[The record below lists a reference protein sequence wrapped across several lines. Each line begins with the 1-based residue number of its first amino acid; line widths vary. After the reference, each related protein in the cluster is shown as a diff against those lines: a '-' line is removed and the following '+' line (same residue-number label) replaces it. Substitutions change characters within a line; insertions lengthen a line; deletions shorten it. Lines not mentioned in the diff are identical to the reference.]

1 MRSAPLASRC
11 LVTWI
16 LGLLLAQGGGVHA
29 KESAR
34 AEPAP
39 ASPVA
44 PPNAGAA
51 ATTVDIATPAAKDR
65 AAEAGLQL
73 RLLSPT
79 EFSVVRTP
87 QQSVRVAV
95 RCTDGAIARVVAMLD
110 GKSVAQSLTPEDAR
124 GVQVVGA
131 SSPAPSV
138 ATDERVYQLSVTL
151 PANDVVLTLQ
161 VESSLG
167 AVARARLPL
176 RWGGAQNGATEFTIR
191 PKLYVLTVGVGAYQD
206 PRLRLTYPAKDATD
220 LAQLLA
226 KQRRSLYRDV
236 ETKVLVDQQ
245 ATKDNILDGL
255 EWLQRQSTAHDVTIL
270 FLAGHG
276 INDGSTGRY
285 HFLPYNADLTAVKRT
300 LLSQEDLQTTLRA
313 IPGKVLLFLDTCHS
327 GNVMSGWA
335 ARDVTDVTEFSRE
348 LTSAENGIVVF
359 AAATR
364 RQASRESA
372 AWGNGAFTRA
382 LLEGLY
388 GAAAFVQGRP
398 ITVNMLD
405 LYLSERVKRLSNGEQ
420 TPSTTKLSDTADFPI
435 AMPMVAKVD
444 GDNMNFSVLPASAPT
459 PVYKRWWFWTAIG
472 AGVAGIVTGVVI
484 ATWPRTP
491 ADAQHVGLVF

>member
-1 MRSAPLASRC
+1 MHSASKTCLCLLAWSLSCFWVQSHGVYAQEPARADVLPVQAAAAASRGS
-11 LVTWI
+11 T
-16 LGLLLAQGGGVHA
+16 
-29 KESAR
+29 
-34 AEPAP
+34 
-39 ASPVA
+39 
-44 PPNAGAA
+44 
-51 ATTVDIATPAAKDR
+51 ATTDGASSASQDR
-65 AAEAGLQL
+65 AAAAGLQL

-79 EFSVVRTP
+79 EFSVVRTA
-87 QQSVRVAV
+87 QQAVRIAV
-95 RCTDGAIARVVAMLD
+95 RCTEGAITRVVAVLD
-110 GKSVAQSLTPEDAR
+110 GKPVAQSATPEDAR
-124 GVQVVGA
+124 GVHVVGT
-131 SSPAPSV
+131 SGPAPSV

-161 VESSLG
+161 AESSLG
-167 AVARARLPL
+167 AVAHVRLPL
-176 RWGGAQNGATEFTIR
+176 RWGGAQNATTEFTIR
-191 PKLYVLTVGVGAYQD
+191 PKLYVLSVGVGAYRD
-206 PRLRLTYPAKDATD
+206 PALRLTYPGKDATD
-220 LAQLLA
+220 VAQLLSR
-226 KQRRSLYRDV
+226 QRRSLYRDV
-236 ETKVLVDQQ
+236 EAKVLVDQQ
-245 ATKDNILDGL
+245 ATKGNILDGL
-255 EWLQRQSTAHDVTIL
+255 EWLQRQSTTHDVTIL

-276 INDGSTGRY
+276 INDSSTGRY
-285 HFLPYNADLTAVKRT
+285 HFLPYDADLTAVKRT

-327 GNVMSGWA
+327 GNVMSGWT

-348 LTSAENGIVVF
+348 LASAENSIVVF
-359 AAATR
+359 AAASR

-420 TPSTTKLSDTADFPI
+420 TPSTTKLSDAVDFPI
-435 AMPMVAKVD
+435 AMPLVAKVD
-444 GDNMNFSVLPASAPT
+444 GDNMNFAVLPTAAPT

-472 AGVAGIVTGVVI
+472 VGVVGIVTGVVI

-491 ADAQHVGLVF
+491 PDAQHVELVF